1 MAFIEEPIRDETPE
15 AYESLRQMT
24 DVPFAIGE
32 EWSSKW
38 QARPYIEKG
47 LTNFCR
53 LDISNIGG
61 LTEAKKVSGWCEAH
75 YIDIMPHNP
84 LGAVCTAATIH
95 LCFATNNYC
104 WVEVNPGLNESAD
117 DIFPVQLE
125 RQGPSY
131 PLPTCPGLGVE
142 FDEVAAAAHPHS
154 LRDMPHFHKP
164 DGSHTNW

>member
-1 MAFIEEPIRDETPE
+1 MRF
-15 AYESLRQMT
+15 AYISL
-24 DVPFAIGE
+24 
-32 EWSSKW
+32 S
-38 QARPYIEKG
+38 
-47 LTNFCR
+47 
-53 LDISNIGG
+53 G

-131 PLPTCPGLGVE
+131 PLPTRPGLGVE

>member
-1 MAFIEEPIRDETPE
+1 MRNPPI
-15 AYESLRQMT
+15 SLM
-24 DVPFAIGE
+24 
-32 EWSSKW
+32 SSDKPSELSV
-38 QARPYIEKG
+38 RPG
-47 LTNFCR
+47 DPLRRRLSSCR
-53 LDISNIGG
+53 S
-61 LTEAKKVSGWCEAH
+61 TVTS
-75 YIDIMPHNP
+75 
-84 LGAVCTAATIH
+84 AVCTAATIH

-131 PLPTCPGLGVE
+131 PLPTRPGLGVE